1 LEEHQIKIRLFAD
14 HCIICRKILNIK
26 DVEKLHTDL
35 DRLGDWAERNEIKI
49 NPSKSKALSFTRA
62 HVKDL
67 LNYSLGDQKI
77 PEASCCKYLGIIIG
91 SDLSWAD
98 QVKCTVQ
105 KAWRALHFVMR
116 IVKKGT
122 KNTKS
127 LAYTSLVRPILEY
140 GAACWDPYRE
150 CQISALYRVQ
160 NKAAK
165 FAHHSGGSDWE
176 SLAQRRKIARM
187 CAFYKAYTGER
198 AWKAIGDGLQAP
210 SYLSRVVRYW
220 KIRARK
226 QRTDIGKYS
235 FVNRSLADWNQL
247 SEGAI
252 GTSHGKTH
260 IFKTSVRKV
269 KTSKGK

>member
-1 LEEHQIKIRLFAD
+1 M
-14 HCIICRKILNIK
+14 
-26 DVEKLHTDL
+26 
-35 DRLGDWAERNEIKI
+35 KI
-49 NPSKSKALSFTRA
+49 NLNKSKAVSFTRA
-62 HVKDL
+62 RVKDP

-77 PEASCCKYLGIIIG
+77 PEASRCKYLGIIVQ

-98 QVKCTVQ
+98 QVNYMVQ

-116 IVKKGT
+116 IVKRGNKS
-122 KNTKS
+122 TKS

-150 CQISALYRVQ
+150 CQISALDRLQ

-176 SLAQRRKIARM
+176 SLAQRRKIAQM
-187 CAFYKAYTGER
+187 CVLYKAYTGER
-198 AWKAIGDGLQAP
+198 VWKTTGARLQVP
-210 SYLSRVVRYW
+210 SYLSRVYHHW

-226 QRTDIGKYS
+226 QRTGIGKYS
-235 FVNRSLADWNQL
+235 FVNRSITDWNQL
-247 SEGAI
+247 PERAI

-260 IFKTSVRKV
+260 IFKLRVRKV
-269 KTSKGK
+269 